1 MENNL
6 AVSLKKLNMNLP
18 YYPEILL
25 LNIYWREM
33 KTYIHKNY
41 LYMNVHKSIALNRQ
55 KIETNQM
62 STS

>member
-6 AVSLKKLNMNLP
+6 EFSLKKLNMNLP

-55 KIETNQM
+55 KIGTN
-62 STS
+62 